1 MKDRN
6 NDTSQSRSA
15 ANGEPPTGSP
25 SVSAGRRPKR
35 PSANRRS
42 RGQLPVRALIET
54 AGPEPNTPL
63 SEVRLTVGRIGG
75 PHGVQGEMKLRILTD
90 DPEHLATIRTVY
102 LGERTVPIV
111 LESIR
116 FMNEG
121 ALIKLEG
128 THAPEDAA
136 LLSGLAVK
144 IAGSDARPLAEGEYF
159 LFQLIGLKAF
169 LEDETPVGTVTDL
182 IETGANDVLVIGERQ
197 DSSGDLLVPNHPEFV
212 LEISPEKGRIVIRPP
227 VYAN

>member
-1 MKDRN
+1 
-6 NDTSQSRSA
+6 
-15 ANGEPPTGSP
+15 
-25 SVSAGRRPKR
+25 
-35 PSANRRS
+35 
-42 RGQLPVRALIET
+42 
-54 AGPEPNTPL
+54 
-63 SEVRLTVGRIGG
+63 
-75 PHGVQGEMKLRILTD
+75 MKLRVLTD
-90 DPEHLATIRTVY
+90 DPEHLSTIRIVY

-116 FMNEG
+116 FVNEG

-128 THAPEDAA
+128 TDTPEDAA

-169 LEDETPVGTVTDL
+169 LEDGTPLGTVTDL
-182 IETGANDVLVIGERQ
+182 IETGANDVLVIGERP

-212 LEISPEKGRIVIRPP
+212 LEISPEKERIVVRPP

>member
-1 MKDRN
+1 M
-6 NDTSQSRSA
+6 
-15 ANGEPPTGSP
+15 
-25 SVSAGRRPKR
+25 
-35 PSANRRS
+35 
-42 RGQLPVRALIET
+42 
-54 AGPEPNTPL
+54 
-63 SEVRLTVGRIGG
+63 GRIGG
-75 PHGVQGEMKLRILTD
+75 PHGVHGEMKLRILTD

-116 FMNEG
+116 FVNEG
-121 ALIKLEG
+121 ALIKLAG
-128 THAPEDAA
+128 TDAPEDAA

-159 LFQLIGLKAF
+159 LFQLIGLNAF
-169 LEDETPVGTVTDL
+169 LEDETPVGAVTDL
-182 IETGANDVLVIGERQ
+182 IETGANDVLVIGERP

-212 LEISPEKGRIVIRPP
+212 LEISPEKGRIVVRLP